1 MSEPNN
7 CRCNG
12 KKQYPSQP
20 HCNCKMQDLSGYGD
34 ENKTMIRTRRK
45 REQMA
50 VLQGKRRGK
59 DGTR

>member
-1 MSEPNN
+1 
-7 CRCNG
+7 
-12 KKQYPSQP
+12 
-20 HCNCKMQDLSGYGD
+20 MQDLSGYGD